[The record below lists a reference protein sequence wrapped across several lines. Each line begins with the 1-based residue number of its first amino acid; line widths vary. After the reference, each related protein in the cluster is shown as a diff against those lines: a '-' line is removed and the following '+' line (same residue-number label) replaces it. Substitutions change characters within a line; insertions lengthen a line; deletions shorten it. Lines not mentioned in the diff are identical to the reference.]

1 MMSIRFHRN
10 FEKQYRKL
18 VNKEKKKF
26 KQNVDIFLKDE
37 FNPILNNHALKGKYK
52 GYRSFNVTGNIRAI
66 YKQEIKGKVIF
77 VAINKHSNLYK

>member
-1 MMSIRFHRN
+1 MSIRFHRN